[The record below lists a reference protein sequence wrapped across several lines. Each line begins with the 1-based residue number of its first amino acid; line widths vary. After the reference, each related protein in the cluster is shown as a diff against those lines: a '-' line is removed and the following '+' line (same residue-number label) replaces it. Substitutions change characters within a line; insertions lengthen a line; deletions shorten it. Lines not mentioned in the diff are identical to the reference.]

1 MNFSDKVA
9 LVTGANRGLGARL
22 VKELLAAGVPKVYA
36 TARDVS
42 SVNREVADD
51 ARVHVLQLDITDGA
65 SIGAAAA
72 AAPDVNVLVNNAGV
86 LNFGGVLDGNLDG
99 FETDLATNYFG
110 VLRVTR
116 GFLPV
121 LEGNAPGAVVNVLTL
136 IALAPVGPMAGYS
149 ASKAAAHSLTQA
161 LRAELKS
168 RDITVLGAYPGGI
181 DTDMLAGVEA
191 DKADPEIVARRIVAA
206 LASDESIVFPDDT
219 SHGAGA
225 VYLTDPIQLER
236 MLAG

>member
-1 MNFSDKVA
+1 MNLTDKVA

-22 VKELLAAGVPKVYA
+22 VTELLAAGVPKIYA
-36 TARDVS
+36 TARDVGS
-42 SVNREVADD
+42 VADD
-51 ARVHVLQLDITDGA
+51 VAADPRVHVLQLDVTDTG
-65 SIGAAAA
+65 SVDAAVA
-72 AAPDVNVLVNNAGV
+72 AAPDVSVLVNNAGV
-86 LNFGGVLDGNLDG
+86 LNFGGALDGDLDG
-99 FETDLATNYFG
+99 FQVDLTTNYFG

-116 GFLPV
+116 GFLSA

-161 LRAELKS
+161 LRAELKP
-168 RDITVLGAYPGGI
+168 RGIHVLGAYPGGI

-191 DKADPEIVARRIVAA
+191 EKADPAVVAQRIVAA
-206 LASDESIVFPDDT
+206 LAAKESVVFPDDA
-219 SHGAGA
+219 SHGAGQ
-225 VYLTDPIQLER
+225 VYLGDPVGLER